1 VTEKK
6 ERIPVAPEA
15 VFYHDAGTYTIV
27 VELPGVNKK
36 DIEFEAMENGFC
48 LTAPRDDIVY
58 RGCWVLMLKTVPEK
72 ATATFSNGLL
82 KAVIPLAERVAGV
95 KVPIIDHPIR

>member
-1 VTEKK
+1 MAEK

-15 VFYHDAGTYTIV
+15 VFYHDTETYTII
-27 VELPGVNKK
+27 VELPGVHKK

-58 RGCWVLMLKTVPEK
+58 RGCWVLMLKADPEK
-72 ATATFSNGLL
+72 AMATFSNGLL
-82 KAVIPLAERVAGV
+82 KAVIPLAERVEGV
-95 KVPIIDHPIR
+95 KVPVK

>member
-1 VTEKK
+1 MAEK

-15 VFYHDAGTYTIV
+15 VFYHDAETYTII
-27 VELPGVNKK
+27 VELPGVHKK

-58 RGCWVLMLKTVPEK
+58 KGCWVLMFKADPDK

-82 KAVIPLAERVAGV
+82 KAVIPLADRVAGV
-95 KVPIIDHPIR
+95 TVPIK

>member
-1 VTEKK
+1 VGLLAEKK

-15 VFYHDAGTYTIV
+15 VFYHDTETYTLV
-27 VELPGVNKK
+27 VELPGVNKE
-36 DIEFEAMENGFC
+36 DIELKAMENGFC

-58 RGCWVLMLKTVPEK
+58 RGYWVLMLKTDPEK

-82 KAVIPLAERVAGV
+82 KAIIPLVERVASV
-95 KVPIIDHPIR
+95 KVPIK

>member
-1 VTEKK
+1 MAEKK
-6 ERIPVAPEA
+6 ERMTVAPEA

-36 DIEFEAMENGFC
+36 DIEFEAMEKGFC

-58 RGCWVLMLKTVPEK
+58 RGCWVLMLKTDPEK

-82 KAVIPLAERVAGV
+82 KVVIPLVERVASV
-95 KVPIIDHPIR
+95 KVPIK